1 MIVKVSSKGMVTI
14 PELIRKRLGISAGSK
29 VDFKI
34 VKNSVFIEPVTDNVD
49 ITKLKGILRPFKKAT
64 DSEVEKLGLEI
75 RLLVC
80 STNHLLHFALSAS
93 AA

>member
-49 ITKLKGILRPFKKAT
+49 ITKLKGILRPLKKAT
-64 DSEVEKLGLEI
+64 DSEIANAKSNV
-75 RLLVC
+75 
-80 STNHLLHFALSAS
+80 LSKKWKNR
-93 AA
+93 

>member
-64 DSEVEKLGLEI
+64 DSEIANAK
-75 RLLVC
+75 
-80 STNHLLHFALSAS
+80 SNALSKKWKNR
-93 AA
+93 